1 MNDFLTLLSNSN
13 CVEIPTQHIHVYILP
28 LMITSHVSLT
38 SNYNCKIADTVGGRN
53 HWWWL

>member
-13 CVEIPTQHIHVYILP
+13 CVEIPTQHIHLFVLS

-38 SNYNCKIADTVGGRN
+38 IYNCKIVDTSCN
-53 HWWWL
+53 LFIAN